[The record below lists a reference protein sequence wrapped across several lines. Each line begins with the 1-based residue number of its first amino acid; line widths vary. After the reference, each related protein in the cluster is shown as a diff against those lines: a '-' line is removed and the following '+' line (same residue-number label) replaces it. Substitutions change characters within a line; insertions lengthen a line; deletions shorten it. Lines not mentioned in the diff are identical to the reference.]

1 MAFSAKN
8 ITIKEGN
15 LLEATE
21 EYIVQQNCCTAI
33 RAQGLS
39 AAIAAKW
46 PECNPYSSR
55 KPFAP
60 RLNWAA
66 ERDRDIPG
74 TIRVLGGKVICAFA
88 QYKHGSGKDPS
99 SIVYPDDKES
109 RCVYFQQCL
118 EKIAEI
124 APKSLAFP
132 YGIGCGLAGG
142 NWTVYSAMIDAFA
155 QKYPQISIVIYKL

>member
-1 MAFSAKN
+1 MAFPTQN
-8 ITIKEGN
+8 IFVKEAN

-66 ERDRDIPG
+66 DPDRDTPG
-74 TIRVLGGKVICAFA
+74 TIRILGGRVICAFA

-118 EKIAEI
+118 EKIAEL

-142 NWTVYSAMIDAFA
+142 NWSVYSAMINDFA
-155 QKYPQISIVIYKL
+155 QKYPNISIVLYRL